1 VADLTLRQLRFLAET
16 ARAGS
21 LAGAAAELHLTGPAI
36 AQQLRQLERTV
47 GLRLLERG
55 PDGQRLT
62 EAGRILVR
70 SHEAVAAELEAARE
84 EIDELRHARTGTVRM
99 GAVSTA
105 KYFSPYV
112 IAAFQ
117 RRNPEVRVTLTDGNR
132 DEVLEQL
139 EGFHIDLAVM
149 GRPPERLDVEQAEIG
164 DHPYV
169 VIAPP
174 GHPLAARARVPRA
187 TVAREPFVVREP
199 GSGTRQHF
207 DEIVDTEAHHPPVAL
222 EVTSNETIKQAVMAG
237 LGLALI
243 SAHTIAAEVGDG
255 RLVVLDVVGLP
266 VRRHW
271 LVVRMARRA
280 VSPVTRALWDF
291 VLTEARAMLPAVDV
305 GPPGSAPTGVAQ
317 STRR

>member
-1 VADLTLRQLRFLAET
+1 MAEPTLRQLLFLAET

-21 LAGAAAELHLTGPAI
+21 LAGAAEHLHLTGPAI
-36 AQQLRQLERTV
+36 AQQLRTLERVV

-70 SHEAVAAELEAARE
+70 SHEAIAAELEAARE
-84 EIDELRHARTGTVRM
+84 EIDELRHARTGTVHM

-117 RRNPEVRVTLTDGNR
+117 RRHPEVRVTLTDGNR

-149 GRPPERLDVEQAEIG
+149 GRAPDRLDVEQAEIG

-169 VIAPP
+169 VVAAPD
-174 GHPLAARARVPRA
+174 HPLAGRRRVARSV
-187 TVAREPFVVREP
+187 VAREPFVVREP

-207 DEIVDTEAHHPPVAL
+207 DDLVDTEAHHPPIAL

-243 SAHTIAAEVGDG
+243 SAHTIAAEVDDG

-280 VSPVTRALWDF
+280 VSPATRALWDF
-291 VLTEARAMLPAVDV
+291 VRTEAGAMLPTVDV
-305 GPPGSAPTGVAQ
+305 DPRG
-317 STRR
+317 

>member
-1 VADLTLRQLRFLAET
+1 MADLTLRQLRFLAET

-36 AQQLRQLERTV
+36 AQQLRLLEKAV

-70 SHEAVAAELEAARE
+70 SHEAIAAELEAARE
-84 EIDELRHARTGTVRM
+84 EMDELRHARTGTVHM

-117 RRNPEVRVTLTDGNR
+117 RRHPEVRVTLTDGNR
-132 DEVLEQL
+132 AEVLEQL

-149 GRPPERLDVEQAEIG
+149 GRPPERLDVEHAVIG
-164 DHPYV
+164 EHPYV

-174 GHPLAARARVPRA
+174 EHPLAGRSRVARTA
-187 TVAREPFVVREP
+187 VAREPFVVREP
-199 GSGTRQHF
+199 GSGTRKHF
-207 DEIVDTEAHHPPVAL
+207 DDIVDSEAHHPPIAL

-243 SAHTIAAEVGDG
+243 SAHTIAAEVDDG
-255 RLVVLDVVGLP
+255 RLVVLDVLGLP

-291 VLTEARAMLPAVDV
+291 VLTEAGAMLPHA
-305 GPPGSAPTGVAQ
+305 GGAGAGIPAPAPHL
-317 STRR
+317 R

>member
-1 VADLTLRQLRFLAET
+1 MSELTLRQLRFLTET

-21 LAGAAAELHLTGPAI
+21 LAGAADQLHLTAPAI
-36 AQQLRQLERTV
+36 AQQLRQLERIV
-47 GLRLLERG
+47 GLRVLERG
-55 PDGQRLT
+55 PQGQRLT
-62 EAGRILVR
+62 EAGRILAR
-70 SHEAVAAELEAARE
+70 SHEAIAAELEAARE
-84 EIDELRHARTGTVRM
+84 EIDELRHARRGTVHM

-105 KYFSPYV
+105 KYFSPHV

-117 RRNPEVRVTLTDGNR
+117 RAHPEVRVTLTDGNR

-169 VIAPP
+169 LVAPP
-174 GHPLAARARVPRA
+174 EHPLAGRRRISRG
-187 TVAREPFVVREP
+187 TVAGEPFVVREQ
-199 GSGTRQHF
+199 GSGTRQHL
-207 DEIVDTEAHHPPVAL
+207 TELFEADAQHPRVAL

-243 SAHTIAAEVGDG
+243 SAHTIAAEVADG
-255 RLVVLDVVGLP
+255 RLVVLDVQGLP

-280 VSPVTRALWDF
+280 VSPVTRELWDF
-291 VLTEARAMLPAVDV
+291 VLTEAGAMLPRVAVE
-305 GPPGSAPTGVAQ
+305 PA
-317 STRR
+317 